1 MGRAGRGYA
10 VSLARR
16 MATPSRGKGMVA
28 LSGEDHSDLFN
39 KNGRPHVFTFQPYGL
54 RWDTVRA
61 LVAKCTELGLALDIL
76 TWPAWHY
83 PGAVLF
89 CTVRRDE
96 TQIEGGKNA

>member
-61 LVAKCTELGLALDIL
+61 LVAKCTRARPRPRHPYLACLAL
-76 TWPAWHY
+76 
-83 PGAVLF
+83 PGSRVVLH
-89 CTVRRDE
+89 CPTRRDPD
-96 TQIEGGKNA
+96 